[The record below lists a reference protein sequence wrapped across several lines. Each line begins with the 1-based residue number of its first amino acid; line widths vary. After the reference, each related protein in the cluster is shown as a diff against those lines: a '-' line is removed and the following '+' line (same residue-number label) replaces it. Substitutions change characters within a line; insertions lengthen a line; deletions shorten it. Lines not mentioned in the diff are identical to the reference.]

1 MKITE
6 YSECCETVQINN
18 CEVFSMGVRA
28 THDDVSF
35 QKFSRLYYSQSWATV
50 DWQIGFTSVKKEL
63 DLSNSPGFIIEWL
76 QNIS

>member
-28 THDDVSF
+28 THDNVSF
-35 QKFSRLYYSQSWATV
+35 QKFSHLYYSQSCATV
-50 DWQIGFTSVKKEL
+50 DWQSGFTSVKKKM
-63 DLSNSPGFIIEWL
+63 DLSSSPGFIIEWL
-76 QNIS
+76 QSIS